1 MSIGLLTSTIQA
13 AKRIRDRANPM
24 VQSVGSGIAAFIKP
38 EDNYSYLEKKK
49 TRLELIRLSA
59 VVCGIE
65 LCYAAETAF
74 VSPILLKLGVP
85 APLMSLVWCLSPF
98 FGIVCVPVLGS
109 LSDNCRLKFGRRRP
123 FIVLLATGIVI
134 GLIIVPNGK
143 TFGIHLG
150 DQSEVMIINETLAN
164 NNNNILDTL
173 NTTTNPTLHQYVKK
187 VNETVNETFLEEQD
201 DISSHVYANHKTG
214 IILTILGVVLLD
226 FSCDAAQSPSR
237 AYLLDVSIPEDHPKG
252 LSTFTIMAGL
262 GGCFGYIMGGINW
275 DLKHTEESS
284 LEGHIFVV
292 FTAVTIFFILCLV
305 ITLTS
310 FKEVPL
316 SHFEKSVEEIQKS
329 KKVKGKSKY
338 EKFTNEEDD
347 DSIEDGDEN
356 LKQSSTPVQ
365 YGSTDDFP
373 NKKSQTENFP
383 CEKDSN
389 ETIAKKPSS
398 QSSNLISLLNEVKL
412 KTYLVSIIRMPKSL
426 FVLCVTNLFCWMS
439 LVCYSLYFT
448 DFVGQAVFRG
458 DPKAPR
464 LSHLHKL
471 YNDGV
476 RLGSFGMA
484 LYSLSC
490 AFYSMFIEKL
500 VEKFGA
506 KWVYIGGQ
514 FVYCVGMII
523 MAATQ
528 SRVTVI
534 LLSPTAGIMY
544 ATLFTMPYM
553 LVANYHTK
561 GQFSAEPL
569 TESSIRGLGTDL
581 AIVSSM
587 VFVAQ
592 FVLSAF
598 VGSVVDA
605 AGSTVAVVV
614 VAAILSFLGALSATQ
629 VLYLDL

>member
-13 AKRIRDRANPM
+13 AKRIRDQVNPM
-24 VQSVGSGIAAFIKP
+24 VQNMGSGIAAFINP
-38 EDNYSYLEKKK
+38 EDNYSYLQKKK

-98 FGIVCVPVLGS
+98 FGAVCVPILGS

-134 GLIIVPNGK
+134 GLIIVPNAK
-143 TFGIHLG
+143 TFGMHLG
-150 DQSEVMIINETLAN
+150 DKSDIVFSNETAN
-164 NNNNILDTL
+164 YHNNTFDTID
-173 NTTTNPTLHQYVKK
+173 NTTNSALLQYKMEANK
-187 VNETVNETFLEEQD
+187 TVDATYLEERD
-201 DISSHVYANHKTG
+201 DMISSSIHANHKTG

-237 AYLLDVSIPEDHPKG
+237 AYLLDVSIPEDHSRG

-275 DLKHTEESS
+275 DLKHNEGSS
-284 LEGHIFVV
+284 LEEHVLVV
-292 FTAVTIFFILCLV
+292 FTVVTIFFIVCLV

-310 FKEVPL
+310 FKELPL

-329 KKVKGKSKY
+329 TKVKGKSKY

-347 DSIEDGDEN
+347 DRLEDGDEK
-356 LKQSSTPVQ
+356 LKQSSTPIN
-365 YGSTDDFP
+365 YGSTDGFP
-373 NKKSQTENFP
+373 NKTSQTENYP
-383 CEKDSN
+383 SEKEPND
-389 ETIAKKPSS
+389 IKAKQPSPP
-398 QSSNLISLLNEVKL
+398 SSNLISLLNEVKL
-412 KTYLVSIIRMPKSL
+412 KTYLVSIVRMPKSL

-448 DFVGQAVFRG
+448 DFVGQAVFKG

-506 KWVYIGGQ
+506 KCVYIGGQ
-514 FVYCVGMII
+514 LVYCIGMII

-534 LLSPTAGIMY
+534 LFSPTAGIMY

-561 GQFSAEPL
+561 GQFSTEPL
-569 TESSIRGLGTDL
+569 TESNIRGLGTDL

-614 VAAILSFLGALSATQ
+614 VAAILSFLGAVSATQ